1 MMYKMV
7 KNKNHK
13 ILMIAGKIKQVYVD
27 DQIKILRA
35 EKVLILE
42 LALKRPNRAINRSP
56 EQNN

>member
-1 MMYKMV
+1 
-7 KNKNHK
+7 
-13 ILMIAGKIKQVYVD
+13 MIAGKIKQVYVD

-56 EQNN
+56 EQNNWSGVDEIFA